1 MATVNLLEQR
11 SLAATVDNIALK
23 TPQLFLL
30 RTFFPTVEDHLTRKI
45 DIETLSATD
54 RLAVYVGI
62 GEQSKQVQTPAHAVK
77 TFTLPMTDEHKFFL
91 SEDLYLSKTHGVG
104 NGIYVTGSPQI
115 VNNRNQKIANAA
127 ADLVD
132 RVRRRMEWAA
142 AKALT
147 TGKIEYSGDS
157 TEFLLD
163 FGFTTAHK
171 TTLTGT
177 ARWGESAA
185 DPLAALRAAKKA
197 VQKRTGVTPTMVV
210 MGSAAAAA
218 FITDETVRVRLD
230 GNLARW
236 GSLDLTTAA
245 DGGADFLGTILGMRI
260 FEFTQSYTDANG
272 ATAEMWPENLVMVA
286 AESRNRRIHRAPIF
300 WEEEGPQTGEF
311 ATRQIVKK
319 RPDGRLI
326 EVASSAL
333 PIIHDPDSI
342 QLLTVMAG

>member
-11 SLAATVDNIALK
+11 SLAAAVDNIALV

-30 RTFFPTVEDHLTRKI
+30 RTFFPTVEDHLTNKI
-45 DIETLSATD
+45 DIETLTGTD
-54 RLAVYVGI
+54 RLAVYVGKD
-62 GEQSKQVQTPAHAVK
+62 EQSKQVQTTPQAVK
-77 TFTLPMTDEHKFFL
+77 TFTLPKTDEHKFFL
-91 SEDLYLSKTHGVG
+91 SEDLYLTKTHGVG
-104 NGIYVTGSPQI
+104 GIYVNGSPQL
-115 VNNRNQKIANAA
+115 VQNRNEKIARAA

-142 AKALT
+142 ARALT
-147 TGKIEYSGDS
+147 TGKIEYTGDS
-157 TEFLLD
+157 TSFLLD
-163 FGFTTAHK
+163 FGFTNAHR

-218 FITDETVRVRLD
+218 FIADETVRVRLD

-260 FEFTQSYTDANG
+260 FEFTQSYTDISG
-272 ATAEMWPENLVMVA
+272 ATAEMWPENLVVVA

-300 WEEEGPQTGEF
+300 WEEEGIQTGEF
-311 ATRQIVKK
+311 ATRQMPKK

-333 PIIHDPDSI
+333 PIIHDPDSL
-342 QLLTVMAG
+342 QLLTVMAA